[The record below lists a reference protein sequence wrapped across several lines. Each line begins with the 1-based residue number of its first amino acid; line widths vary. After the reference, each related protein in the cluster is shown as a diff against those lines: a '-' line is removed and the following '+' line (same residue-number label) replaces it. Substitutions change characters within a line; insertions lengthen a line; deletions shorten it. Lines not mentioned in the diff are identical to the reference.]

1 MIIELHVYSKNIRK
15 DKINLKIRGIKP
27 TREERKI
34 LIKNDID
41 TYEWLIQKHTSTEI
55 QIIHKET
62 GEVKVIKL

>member
-1 MIIELHVYSKNIRK
+1 M
-15 DKINLKIRGIKP
+15 KIRGIKP

-62 GEVKVIKL
+62 GEVKIIKL